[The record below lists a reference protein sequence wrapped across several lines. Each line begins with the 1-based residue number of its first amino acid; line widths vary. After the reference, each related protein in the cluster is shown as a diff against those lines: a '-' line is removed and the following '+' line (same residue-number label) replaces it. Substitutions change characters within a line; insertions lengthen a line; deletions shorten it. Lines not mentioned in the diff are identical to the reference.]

1 MGPRPDIQV
10 ESASGARLAGRP
22 TPDHL

>member
-10 ESASGARLAGRP
+10 ESASGARLS
-22 TPDHL
+22 TPSLGG